1 MVALGAD
8 GLWKLSNGD
17 GMTMHGL
24 WKISETNGIYIKK
37 NNMYYIGSS
46 TYSFIYPKLFTFK
59 IFLYIYLF
67 IFQMATIYPIM
78 VAKVFFLMEL

>member
-1 MVALGAD
+1 
-8 GLWKLSNGD
+8 
-17 GMTMHGL
+17 
-24 WKISETNGIYIKK
+24 
-37 NNMYYIGSS
+37 MYYIGSS
-46 TYSFIYPKLFTFK
+46 TYSFIYPKLSTFK